1 MRVQIRIF
9 GQVQGVFFRSHAKEV
24 ADRLGLVGWVRN
36 NSDGSVKVL
45 AEGPKGKLEKFIKWC
60 QVGPSGAQV
69 EKVDVDW
76 YQRSGE
82 FSDFEILR

>member
-1 MRVQIRIF
+1 MQIHVKVH

-36 NSDGSVKVL
+36 NSDGSVKIL
-45 AEGPKGKLEKFIKWC
+45 AEGPKGKLEEFIKWC